1 MVFADTAPK
10 ETSHVNTDAT
20 TYLQRIAAGDQDAIE
35 SCMNHYGGLVSSLAR
50 RFLPPAQID
59 DAVQEVFIE
68 IWKNA
73 DRYSPEKAAESTF
86 VAMIARR
93 RLIDKVRKNARKPKH
108 QPIETTFG
116 LGQQGEEHK
125 SDMDEDLARA
135 TLAIRELSEPQKLVL
150 RLSLRDGMSHQDI
163 ADATG
168 MALGSVKTH
177 LRRGMI
183 RLRELVNEQGE
194 HDEGQDREE

>member
-1 MVFADTAPK
+1 MSTGA
-10 ETSHVNTDAT
+10 S
-20 TYLQRIAAGDQDAIE
+20 YLQRIAAGENDAIE
-35 SCMNHYGGLVSSLAR
+35 ACMTNYAGLVSSLAR

-68 IWKNA
+68 LWKNA
-73 DRYSPEKAAESTF
+73 DRFDPEKASEPTF
-86 VAMIARR
+86 IAMIARR
-93 RLIDKVRKNARKPKH
+93 RLIDKVRKNARRPKH
-108 QPIETTFG
+108 QPIETTYG
-116 LGQQGEEHK
+116 LGQRAQEHLG
-125 SDMDEDLARA
+125 DMDEELARA

-150 RLSLRDGMSHQDI
+150 RLSLRDGMSHQEI

-183 RLRELVNEQGE
+183 RLRELVNEQGT
-194 HDEGQDREE
+194 QDDTESTDTDG

>member
-1 MVFADTAPK
+1 MVTTYERPGADPVSTGA
-10 ETSHVNTDAT
+10 S
-20 TYLQRIAAGDQDAIE
+20 YLQRIAAGENDAIE
-35 SCMNHYGGLVSSLAR
+35 ACMTNYAGLVSSLAR

-68 IWKNA
+68 LWKNA
-73 DRYSPEKAAESTF
+73 DRFDPEKASEPTF
-86 VAMIARR
+86 IAMIARR
-93 RLIDKVRKNARKPKH
+93 RLIDKVRKNARRPKH
-108 QPIETTFG
+108 QPIETTYG
-116 LGQQGEEHK
+116 LGQRAQEHLG
-125 SDMDEDLARA
+125 DMDEELARA

-150 RLSLRDGMSHQDI
+150 RLSLRDGMSHQEI

-183 RLRELVNEQGE
+183 RLRELVNEQGT
-194 HDEGQDREE
+194 QDDTESTDTDG